1 MHILHEDCYLK
12 RRDILH
18 LPIQLLPNIFRIF
31 LSLIY
36 WWKIT
41 QSRMCKRRTNIF
53 LVWFYWLIMLSL
65 MNLMQSGIL
74 SLWKRSYL

>member
-12 RRDILH
+12 RRDILL
-18 LPIQLLPNIFRIF
+18 LPIRLLPNIFRIF
-31 LSLIY
+31 LSLIC
-36 WWKIT
+36 WWKII

-65 MNLMQSGIL
+65 MNLMQSGI